1 LSTTLIYFLAFWMAL
16 LPVYLWGYGMT
27 YMLSDTWNRMRFAV
41 GLLLGGVGVG
51 LTYIFASSYRENPW
65 FEVSVLVGF
74 FAFLLALIV
83 GLTFLGSRFSRVFL
97 QKIAIVHISSLA

>member
-1 LSTTLIYFLAFWMAL
+1 MQTLLLSFLAFWMAL

-51 LTYIFASSYRENPW
+51 LTYVFASSYSENPW

-97 QKIAIVHISSLA
+97 QKIAIVHIASLA